1 MEKFKF
7 LEHPAELKIR
17 SRGKNLPELFI
28 NSALGMMSYIYKVSP
43 KKIDNIIN
51 NKIEIHSQ
59 NLEALLI
66 DWLSEILCL
75 SDINKQ
81 AYISFK
87 IIEFTPNK
95 IIAEV
100 GSVKAKARD
109 DIKAVTYHE
118 LAISEKNNFWEAM
131 VVYDI

>member
-1 MEKFKF
+1 MDKYQF

-17 SRGKNLPELFI
+17 SSGKNLPELFI
-28 NSALGMMSYIYKVSP
+28 NSALGMMSYIYNDLP
-43 KKIDNIIN
+43 KKAGDF
-51 NKIEIHSQ
+51 NKIEIQSQ

-75 SDINKQ
+75 SDTNKR
-81 AYISFK
+81 AYVYFK
-87 IIEFTPNK
+87 IIELTPNK

-100 GSVKAKARD
+100 GSVKAEAQD

-118 LAISEKNNFWEAM
+118 LAIIKKNDFWEAT